1 MQGRVLGGLVIDR
14 ASGDLGGAVRARRR
28 RLGLTQL
35 ETAEL
40 AGVAARTVH
49 AVEAG
54 KATVRLDALLA
65 VLTALG
71 LQLRLERGHA
81 AGGLS
86 VEASELSA
94 GDERG

>member
-1 MQGRVLGGLVIDR
+1 MPGEEAQVTDR
-14 ASGDLGGAVRARRR
+14 ASGDLGRAVRARRR

-71 LQLRLERGHA
+71 LRLRLERGPA
-81 AGGLS
+81 AGGLH
-86 VEASELSA
+86 VEASEGGA
-94 GDERG
+94 DDGRA

>member
-1 MQGRVLGGLVIDR
+1 MSDR
-14 ASGDLGGAVRARRR
+14 ASAGLGPAVRARRR
-28 RLGLTQL
+28 GLGLTQL

-71 LQLRLERGHA
+71 LQLRLERGNV
-81 AGGLS
+81 AGGLRTE
-86 VEASELSA
+86 VLD
-94 GDERG
+94 DERS